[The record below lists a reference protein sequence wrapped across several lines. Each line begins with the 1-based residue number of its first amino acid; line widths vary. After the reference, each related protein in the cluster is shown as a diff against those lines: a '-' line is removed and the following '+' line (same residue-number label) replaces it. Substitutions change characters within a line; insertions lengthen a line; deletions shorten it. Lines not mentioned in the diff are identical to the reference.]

1 VCGKRGGKLNAHHLD
16 GHDWCTE
23 KRFDINNGAT
33 TCIECHNDFHF
44 IYGRGGTTKEDFFE
58 YWMEEN
64 DWKISSP
71 N

>member
-1 VCGKRGGKLNAHHLD
+1 MCGKRGGKLNAHHLD

-44 IYGRGGTTKEDFFE
+44 IYGRGGTTKEGFFE